1 MTSQNGSGGGNSYRY
16 QSDGGGADGDGADGG
31 GYADGDGYGAG
42 GGGGRRLG
50 MVVGGSLSQGLEVR
64 LEADAGASVEDVS
77 VGSFVTIHGRRR
89 RYFAVV
95 TDLALRSAEDSVRH
109 FPPAGADGFAAEV
122 MAGTLAYGQLSV
134 MPGMTA
140 PIDGGGVGI
149 GNGNGAGAAASA
161 SASASALGVRAE
173 TARTIPEHFAPVFAA
188 SQSDIDAVF
197 RAPGA
202 ASASAFMLGTPQG
215 MEGASIPLDLGS
227 LAGRSVGVFGASGS
241 GKTFLARM
249 LLAGLVRQ
257 GEAVSLVF
265 DMQNEYGWQGQDNDR
280 RGLVKGLKQLFP
292 SRVVTLTLD
301 EESSRRRGVATD
313 GVVRIGY
320 DEIEPADIEVVRE
333 LLSLSEVAATTA
345 YNLERHYGRGQ
356 WLREFVGLSGA
367 AVGELA
373 GEIGVNLAALQTLH
387 RRLAAWQRF
396 GFLADAEAGGG
407 RGRGSAGG
415 IIEHLQRGSN
425 VVLEFGK
432 YGHNTAAYVLVSN
445 LLSRRI
451 HETWVR
457 DKELADGGQG
467 DEPRPLVIF
476 IEEAHKFL
484 TPAIA
489 GQTIFGAIAREL
501 RKYNVTLMIVDQR
514 PSGIDAEVMSQL
526 GTRLCCAL
534 HDDRD
539 IGAALVGARDAGQLR
554 GVLARLD
561 SRQQALVFGH
571 AVPMPVVVRP
581 RDYDA
586 SFYAAMAGGPADGSA
601 LPAAATAGGLSES
614 EAERMQREIDELFPP

>member
-1 MTSQNGSGGGNSYRY
+1 MTSQNGNRY
-16 QSDGGGADGDGADGG
+16 QSNNGS
-31 GYADGDGYGAG
+31 GYAA
-42 GGGGRRLG
+42 GGGRRLG
-50 MVVGGSLSQGLEVR
+50 MVVGGSLSHGLEVR
-64 LEADAGASVEDVS
+64 LDADAGASVEDVS

-95 TDLALRSAEDSVRH
+95 TDLALRAAEDSLRH
-109 FPPAGADGFAAEV
+109 FPPASPDGFAAEV

-140 PIDGGGVGI
+140 PIDGDGGGGI
-149 GNGNGAGAAASA
+149 GMGNGYGARAASA
-161 SASASALGVRAE
+161 SASVSASASGMRAE
-173 TARTIPEHFAPVFAA
+173 SARTIPEHFAPVFTA
-188 SQSDIDAVF
+188 SQADIDAVF
-197 RAPGA
+197 RAPGSA
-202 ASASAFMLGTPQG
+202 ASASASAFMLGTPQG
-215 MEGASIPLDLGS
+215 MDGASIPLDLGS
-227 LAGRSVGVFGASGS
+227 LAGRSVGIFGASGS

-333 LLSLSEVAATTA
+333 LLNLSEVAAATA

-356 WLREFVGLSGA
+356 WLREFVALTGA

-396 GFLADAEAGGG
+396 GFLGDAAAGGG

-467 DEPRPLVIF
+467 AEPRPLVIF

-586 SFYAAMAGGPADGSA
+586 GFYAAMAGGPGDA
-601 LPAAATAGGLSES
+601 PAVTATAATAGGRLSES

>member
-1 MTSQNGSGGGNSYRY
+1 M
-16 QSDGGGADGDGADGG
+16 
-31 GYADGDGYGAG
+31 
-42 GGGGRRLG
+42 
-50 MVVGGSLSQGLEVR
+50 
-64 LEADAGASVEDVS
+64 
-77 VGSFVTIHGRRR
+77 
-89 RYFAVV
+89 
-95 TDLALRSAEDSVRH
+95 
-109 FPPAGADGFAAEV
+109 
-122 MAGTLAYGQLSV
+122 
-134 MPGMTA
+134 
-140 PIDGGGVGI
+140 
-149 GNGNGAGAAASA
+149 
-161 SASASALGVRAE
+161 RAE

-202 ASASAFMLGTPQG
+202 ASAAAFMLGTPQG

-333 LLSLSEVAATTA
+333 LLSLSEVAAATA

-356 WLREFVGLSGA
+356 WLQEFVGLSGA
-367 AVGELA
+367 GVGELA

-457 DKELADGGQG
+457 DKELSDGGQG

-586 SFYAAMAGGPADGSA
+586 GFYAAMAGGPADGSA
-601 LPAAATAGGLSES
+601 AGAATAGGISES